1 MTKSGATLF
10 YFGWYVVIMGI
21 LFLSIPASFVAANQL
36 PPIPDGWARV
46 IGLLSL
52 VIGTYDILCGRYDV
66 RLFIKWSVYV
76 RFGFA
81 FGMVVLVMT
90 SQMPSMALVLGSIDA
105 GAALWT
111 MWALKAEAAAAK

>member
-1 MTKSGATLF
+1 MSKSGATLF
-10 YFGWYVVIMGI
+10 YFGCYVVIMGI

-66 RLFIKWSVYV
+66 RLFIQWSVYV
-76 RFGFA
+76 RFAFA
-81 FGMVVLVMT
+81 FGMLVLVIT
-90 SQMPSMALVLGSIDA
+90 SQMPSMALILGCIDA
-105 GAALWT
+105 LAAIWT
-111 MWALKAEAAAAK
+111 LWALKSEAAAAK